1 MFQGVE
7 CRVEGVNRGKEGD
20 ICNIFNNA
28 DEFKKKNNVKERKK
42 DVPGM
47 YIINPITFFLK
58 ANLFLT
64 EIKSNLADWD
74 DSEA

>member
-1 MFQGVE
+1 
-7 CRVEGVNRGKEGD
+7 
-20 ICNIFNNA
+20 
-28 DEFKKKNNVKERKK
+28 
-42 DVPGM
+42 M